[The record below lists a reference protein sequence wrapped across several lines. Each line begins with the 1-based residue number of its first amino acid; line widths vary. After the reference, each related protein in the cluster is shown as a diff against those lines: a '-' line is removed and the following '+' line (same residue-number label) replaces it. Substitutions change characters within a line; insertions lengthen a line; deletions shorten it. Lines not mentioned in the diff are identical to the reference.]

1 MPVSVFDLIQFRL
14 QHLCVIRVV
23 KLICERKISGVR
35 CATPLSL
42 GSEKTEKEGGLLRDC
57 FVART
62 PIKTV

>member
-42 GSEKTEKEGGLLRDC
+42 GSEKTEKEGGLL
-57 FVART
+57 
-62 PIKTV
+62 